1 MREKYL
7 QAGRNVL
14 QSGCDFELERVF
26 FVNETLK
33 TLRERRSIRAYR
45 PEPVREEDLDVILE
59 AGLWAPSGF
68 NRQTTVMVV
77 LQDKDVLAK
86 LEKANAALMGSEDA
100 APFYGAPLAILV
112 LADGESLNCMKD
124 GSLVMGNLMNAA
136 ASVGV
141 GTCWIN
147 RATEYFDLPEGKAWL
162 KRWNLLETLR
172 GVAFCI
178 MGYPDGPAPAPKER
192 RDGRILRV

>member
-1 MREKYL
+1 M
-7 QAGRNVL
+7 V
-14 QSGCDFELERVF
+14 QSDCDFDLERVF
-26 FVNETLK
+26 SVNETLK
-33 TLRERRSIRAYR
+33 TLKERRSIRAYR
-45 PEPVREEDLDVILE
+45 PEPVREEDLSAILE

-68 NRQTTVMVV
+68 NRQSTVMVV
-77 LQDKDVLAK
+77 LQDKAVLAE

-100 APFYGAPLAILV
+100 TPFYGAPMAVLV

-124 GSLVMGNLMNAA
+124 GSLVAGNLMNAA

-162 KRWNLLETLR
+162 KKWNLPETMR

-178 MGYPDGPAPAPKER
+178 MGYPDGAAPAPKER